1 MKKFLLLILFVLIG
15 LTNAAAQIIGKWKTV
30 DDEDGVEKSI
40 VEIYEKNGKLQGRV
54 DKLLPA
60 ATVTHCAECP
70 GELKNKPLV
79 GMEILVDLIKNETG
93 GEDGEILDPK
103 SGKWYTCYMELVSPD
118 KLKLRGYI
126 GIPTFGRTQYW
137 YRVKS

>member
-1 MKKFLLLILFVLIG
+1 MKQLILLILTLM
-15 LTNAAAQIIGKWKTV
+15 LTTGYIEAQIIGKWKTV

-60 ATVTHCAECP
+60 ATVTHCSACP
-70 GELKNKPLV
+70 GDLKNKPLV
-79 GMEILVDLIKNETG
+79 GMEILVDLSKNETG

-137 YRVKS
+137 YRVK

>member
-1 MKKFLLLILFVLIG
+1 MKRNILLSMILLGAVIG
-15 LTNAAAQIIGKWKTV
+15 ANAQIIGMWKTV

-79 GMEILVDLIKNETG
+79 GMEILVDLTKNETG

-103 SGKWYTCYMELVSPD
+103 SGKWYTCHMELVSPD

-137 YRVKS
+137 YRVK

>member
-1 MKKFLLLILFVLIG
+1 MKRNILLSMILLGAVIS
-15 LTNAAAQIIGKWKTV
+15 TNAQIIGKWKTV

-79 GMEILVDLIKNETG
+79 GMEILVDLTKNETG

-137 YRVKS
+137 YRVK

>member
-1 MKKFLLLILFVLIG
+1 MKRNILLSMILLGAVIG
-15 LTNAAAQIIGKWKTV
+15 ANAQIIGMWKTV

-79 GMEILVDLIKNETG
+79 GMEILVDLTKNETG

-137 YRVKS
+137 YRVK

>member
-1 MKKFLLLILFVLIG
+1 MKVIILLIVILVLTSICA
-15 LTNAAAQIIGKWKTV
+15 NAQIIGKWKTV

-79 GMEILVDLIKNETG
+79 GMEILVDLTKNETG

-137 YRVKS
+137 YRVK

>member
-1 MKKFLLLILFVLIG
+1 MKKNILLIVSILFCMISA
-15 LTNAAAQIIGKWKTV
+15 NAQIIGKWKTV

-60 ATVTHCAECP
+60 ATVTHCAACP
-70 GELKNKPLV
+70 GDLKNKPLV
-79 GMEILVDLIKNETG
+79 GMEILVDLTKNSTG

-103 SGKWYTCYMELVSPD
+103 SGKWYSCYMELVSPD

-126 GIPTFGRTQYW
+126 GISVLGRTQYW
-137 YRVKS
+137 YRVK